1 MYNVESAKCRIW
13 ESESPFLFFEEASLE
28 NFSFLIVC
36 ASSLS
41 HSRSNTRNDVERCVE
56 NIKWKI
62 IACGKKGR
70 YAMCSYCELK
80 SKNENNS
87 YAKMVSCLLN
97 IEWMWQENINERPM
111 EMETKT
117 KEEKWRESKSEKGR
131 AEKKLKLNE
140 SEFGQSETF
149 LYDYISVL
157 LLLRP
162 KQLKWSFFT
171 FLLCSFFL

>member
-1 MYNVESAKCRIW
+1 
-13 ESESPFLFFEEASLE
+13 
-28 NFSFLIVC
+28 
-36 ASSLS
+36 
-41 HSRSNTRNDVERCVE
+41 
-56 NIKWKI
+56 
-62 IACGKKGR
+62 
-70 YAMCSYCELK
+70 
-80 SKNENNS
+80 
-87 YAKMVSCLLN
+87 
-97 IEWMWQENINERPM
+97 M

-162 KQLKWSFFT
+162 KQLK
-171 FLLCSFFL
+171 